1 MDIKV
6 RGADAA
12 LTVEDDAL
20 VLRIKGLA
28 VKDEVEALK
37 KMKEWGF
44 VKVDKPNV
52 GKPPTP

>member
-12 LTVEDDAL
+12 LTVEDGAL

-28 VKDEVEALK
+28 VKDEAEALK
-37 KMKEWGF
+37 KMKEWQF
-44 VKVDKPNV
+44 VKVDKPNI
-52 GKPPTP
+52 GKPPT

>member
-6 RGADAA
+6 RGAEAA
-12 LTVEDDAL
+12 LTVEDGAL

-28 VKDEVEALK
+28 VKDEAEALK
-37 KMKEWGF
+37 KMKEWQF

-52 GKPPTP
+52 GSHAAT